1 MTTSVQ
7 HQDLVSVQWLHQALA
22 NNAQDNL
29 VVLDATSFM
38 PGVDRSPEQ
47 ELIEQRIPRARF
59 FDFNNKLAAS
69 DSDLPHMLPSAEQF
83 SYEVSKLGISNDT
96 HVVIYDS
103 LGMFSAPRGWWMF
116 KTMGHNNVSVLD
128 GGLPAWIEAGFEL
141 ESGEL
146 ESIIPM
152 HFNAQL
158 QSEWVIDAEHLNE
171 LLTDNNVAVID
182 ARPRARFLG
191 SVKEPRE
198 GIRSGHMPNAKNL
211 PFGDLLDNGHF
222 IALSEIKDKF
232 DALSA
237 PEQRLI
243 FSCGS
248 GVTACILALAANL
261 IGCKVLTVYDGSWT
275 EWGATECYPVVK

>member
-7 HQDLVSVQWLHQALA
+7 HQDLVSVRWLHQALA

-47 ELIEQRIPRARF
+47 ELIEQRIPGARF
-59 FDFNNKLAAS
+59 FDFNNKLAAP
-69 DSDLPHMLPSAEQF
+69 DTDLPHMLPSAEQF
-83 SYEVSKLGISNDT
+83 SLEVSKLGISNDT

-128 GGLPAWIEAGFEL
+128 GGLPAWIEAGLEL

-146 ESIIPM
+146 ESIVPVI
-152 HFNAQL
+152 FNAQL

-171 LLTDNNVAVID
+171 LLTDNKVAVID

-211 PFGDLLDNGHF
+211 PFGELLDNGHF
-222 IALSEIKDKF
+222 IALSEIKDQF
-232 DALSA
+232 DALSTLV
-237 PEQRLI
+237 QRLI

-248 GVTACILALAANL
+248 GVTACTLALAANL
-261 IGCKVLTVYDGSWT
+261 IGRKVLTVYDGSWT

>member
-1 MTTSVQ
+1 MSTSVP

-22 NNAQDNL
+22 NNVQDNI

-38 PGVDRSPEQ
+38 PGVDRDPEQ
-47 ELIEQRIPRARF
+47 ELIEQRIPHACF
-59 FDFNNKLAAS
+59 FDFNNKLAAP
-69 DSDLPHMLPSAEQF
+69 DSDLPHMLPSAELF
-83 SYEVSKLGISNDT
+83 SLEVSKLGISNDT

-128 GGLPAWIEAGFEL
+128 GGLPAWLEAGFEL

-146 ESIIPM
+146 ESVIPM
-152 HFNAQL
+152 DFNAQL

-171 LLTDNNVAVID
+171 LLTDKNVAVID
-182 ARPRARFLG
+182 ARPRARFMG

-211 PFGDLLDNGHF
+211 PFGELLDNGHF
-222 IALSEIKDKF
+222 IALAEIKAKF
-232 DALSA
+232 DTLST

-261 IGCKVLTVYDGSWT
+261 IGRKVLTVYDGSWT
-275 EWGATECYPVVK
+275 EWGANERYPVIK

>member
-1 MTTSVQ
+1 MSTSVP

-22 NNAQDNL
+22 NNAQSNL

-59 FDFNNKLAAS
+59 FDFNNKLA
-69 DSDLPHMLPSAEQF
+69 DPDTDLPHMLPSAEQF
-83 SYEVSKLGISNDT
+83 SLEVSKLGISNNT

-128 GGLPAWIEAGFEL
+128 GGLPAWIEAGLEL

-146 ESIIPM
+146 ENIIPM
-152 HFNAQL
+152 DFNAQL
-158 QSEWVIDAEHLNE
+158 QSEWVIDAKHLNE
-171 LLTDNNVAVID
+171 LLTDKNVAVID

-211 PFGDLLDNGHF
+211 PFGELLDNGHF
-222 IALSEIKDKF
+222 IALAEIKAKF
-232 DALSA
+232 DALST

-261 IGCKVLTVYDGSWT
+261 IGRKALTVYDGSWT

>member
-1 MTTSVQ
+1 MSTSVP

-38 PGVDRSPEQ
+38 PGVDRDPEQ
-47 ELIEQRIPRARF
+47 ELIEQRIPRTRF
-59 FDFNNKLAAS
+59 FDFNNKLAAP
-69 DSDLPHMLPSAEQF
+69 DTDLPHMLPSAEQF
-83 SYEVSKLGISNDT
+83 SLEVSKLGISNDT

-128 GGLPAWIEAGFEL
+128 GGLPAWIEAGLEL

-146 ESIIPM
+146 ESIVPM
-152 HFNAQL
+152 DFNAEL

-171 LLTDNNVAVID
+171 LLTDNKVAVID

-211 PFGDLLDNGHF
+211 PFGELLDNGHF
-222 IALSEIKDKF
+222 IALSEIKAKF
-232 DALSA
+232 DVLST

-261 IGCKVLTVYDGSWT
+261 IGRRVLTVYDGSWT

>member
-38 PGVDRSPEQ
+38 PGVNRSPEQ

-59 FDFNNKLAAS
+59 FDFNNKLAAP
-69 DSDLPHMLPSAEQF
+69 DTDLPHMLPSAEQF
-83 SYEVSKLGISNDT
+83 SLEVSKLGIRNDT
-96 HVVIYDS
+96 HIVIYDS
-103 LGMFSAPRGWWMF
+103 LGIFSAPRGWWMF
-116 KTMGHNNVSVLD
+116 KAMGHNNVSVLD
-128 GGLPAWIEAGFEL
+128 GGLPAWIEAGLEL

-146 ESIIPM
+146 ESIVPM
-152 HFNAQL
+152 DFNARL
-158 QSEWVIDAEHLNE
+158 QTEWVIDAAHLNE

-211 PFGDLLDNGHF
+211 PFGELLENGHF
-222 IALSEIKDKF
+222 IALSEIKAKF
-232 DALSA
+232 DVLST

-248 GVTACILALAANL
+248 GVTACILALAAKL
-261 IGCKVLTVYDGSWT
+261 IGRRVLTVYDGSWT

>member
-1 MTTSVQ
+1 MSTSVP

-22 NNAQDNL
+22 NNAQNNL

-59 FDFNNKLAAS
+59 FDFNNKLA
-69 DSDLPHMLPSAEQF
+69 DPDTDLPHMLPSAEQF
-83 SYEVSKLGISNDT
+83 SLEVSKLGISNNT

-128 GGLPAWIEAGFEL
+128 GGLPAWIEAGLEL

-152 HFNAQL
+152 DFNAQL
-158 QSEWVIDAEHLNE
+158 QSEWVIDAKHLNE
-171 LLTDNNVAVID
+171 LLTDKNVAVID

-211 PFGDLLDNGHF
+211 PFGELLDNGHF
-222 IALSEIKDKF
+222 IALAEIKAKF
-232 DALSA
+232 DVLST

-261 IGCKVLTVYDGSWT
+261 IGRKALTVYDGSWT